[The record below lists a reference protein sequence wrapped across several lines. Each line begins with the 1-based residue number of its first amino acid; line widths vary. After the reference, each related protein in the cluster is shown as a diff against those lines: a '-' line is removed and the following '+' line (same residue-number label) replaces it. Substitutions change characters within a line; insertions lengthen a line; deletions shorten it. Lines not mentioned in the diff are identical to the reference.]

1 MALTDFQT
9 LVNDLVRDDA
19 GKVSTTQRDLAIA
32 NAVLQYSKVRPVDKV
47 EDITAAGGNLL
58 ALPEAWEPD
67 FSDLK
72 SLEYPI
78 GNFPPSILSAQSW
91 SLYAAPSGL
100 SIMMS
105 WSLPEAVELRA
116 VFSIAHQVTALV
128 DTIPLGDREV
138 VCCLAAASLCD
149 QLATLYSGD
158 TDSTIKADS
167 VTHQSKAAEFAA
179 RARALRKRYFD
190 ELGIDPKKN
199 VASGVVVDL
208 NLGNSLGGDRLTH
221 GTGYRGSRRVR

>member
-1 MALTDFQT
+1 MALSDFQT

-19 GKVSTTQRDLAIA
+19 GKISTAQRDLAIA

-47 EDITAAGGNLL
+47 EDITAAGGNLVD
-58 ALPEAWEPD
+58 LPTAWEPE
-67 FSDLK
+67 FSQLK

-78 GNFPPSILSAQSW
+78 GNFPPSILSSQTW
-91 SLYAAPSGL
+91 SLYAAPAGL

-116 VFSIAHQVTALV
+116 VYSVAHQVTALV
-128 DTIPLGDREV
+128 DTVPLGDREV
-138 VCCLAAASLCD
+138 VCCLAAANLCD
-149 QLATLYSGD
+149 QLAALYSGD

-167 VTHQSKAAEFAA
+167 ANHQSKAAEFAS

-190 ELGIDPKKN
+190 ELGIDTKKN
-199 VASGVVVDL
+199 IAAGAVVNL
-208 NLGNSLGGDRLTH
+208 NLNDSRGRDRLTH
-221 GTGYRGSRRVR
+221 PGRNR

>member
-1 MALTDFQT
+1 MALSDFQT

-47 EDITAAGGNLL
+47 EDITAAGGNLVD
-58 ALPEAWEPD
+58 LPTDWEPD

-78 GNFPPSILSAQSW
+78 GSFPPSILSAQSW
-91 SLYAAPSGL
+91 SLYAAPTGL

-116 VFSIAHQVTALV
+116 TFSIAHQVTALL
-128 DTIPLGDREV
+128 DTVPLTDREV
-138 VCCLAAASLCD
+138 VCCLAAANLCD
-149 QLATLYSGD
+149 QLAALYSGD

-167 VTHQSKAAEFAA
+167 VNHQSKSAEFAA

-208 NLGNSLGGDRLTH
+208 NLGNSLGGERLTH